1 MNTANIRT
9 FTEMFAGVRALDDRP
24 LAAARDPSRRM
35 PCVCRHFRTMLVS
48 EKGKF

>member
-24 LAAARDPSRRM
+24 LASRARPEPSE
-35 PCVCRHFRTMLVS
+35 CRAYAVIS
-48 EKGKF
+48 EGCLFQKG